1 MRLIRSTKEKTS
13 LGKNIAGP
21 IAMSNANDKV
31 SLMIKQL
38 MYWTERQPTDGRCTK
53 KKHALW
59 KMIQRRFV
67 SVVSADEF
75 IWEQEKKN
83 RITFKWKFQ
92 TNLRLMLL
100 YSSEI
105 NLCTKYYK
113 KESQYLRYI
122 AAWKILYIIFE
133 SKIRRRKLVLLN
145 SYVCNSPSR
154 NLISVC
160 HCCGLSFISE
170 RFKE

>member
-1 MRLIRSTKEKTS
+1 MCLWALRDDRIPGLEHQQKRAMIFGWSCPFNVLNGTS
-13 LGKNIAGP
+13 
-21 IAMSNANDKV
+21 
-31 SLMIKQL
+31 
-38 MYWTERQPTDGRCTK
+38 TDGRCTK

-92 TNLRLMLL
+92 TNLRLTLL

-122 AAWKILYIIFE
+122 TAWKILYIIFE
-133 SKIRRRKLVLLN
+133 SKIRRTKLVLLN

-154 NLISVC
+154 NLMSVY